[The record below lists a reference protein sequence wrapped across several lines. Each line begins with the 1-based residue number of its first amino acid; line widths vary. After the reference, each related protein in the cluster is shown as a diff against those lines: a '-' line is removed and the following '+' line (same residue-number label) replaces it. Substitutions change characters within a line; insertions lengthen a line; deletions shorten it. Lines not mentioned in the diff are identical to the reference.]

1 MHNNPFGN
9 LHISTESL
17 LEFCPL
23 KYKPGKVDRQGKQI
37 EPDKLYSH
45 QFNIGQILR
54 HHPYWKNRLQY
65 DELSNEIWINKAEPI
80 GYQTPPGARS
90 PEPVSGQENWV
101 QFTDLDTYQL
111 IDWFID
117 WYDMKADKNT
127 ILQAVWVVA
136 SENSSNPLIDYLD
149 NLEPW
154 DPEKEEPLLDTWLI
168 RYFGVIDTVLAR
180 AYGRKILIAALARIY
195 LATEKNPVKVDTLLS
210 LYGGQGIKKS
220 TALEALT
227 FYSEF
232 GRRYF
237 SDALLDMS
245 SKDAVQIIQGKVI
258 YELKELAKRTKDR
271 NLEKAFIDM
280 QIDRVRVPWGKLPQ
294 NFVRRTVFIITTN
307 DREIF
312 SDPTGSRRFWP
323 LECAVGWKKNQEI
336 DTDTLMMEAIHLWR
350 EALYYLKEYKRITQE
365 LEGLKKDKTIS
376 WDQYKEKRQELLEER
391 KPFNWWLD
399 KDQEELRELEAMDY
413 TDQHPLTGKVLHE
426 IQGISTPLTMDKIM
440 NMVFPE
446 IGDKTRRN
454 KAIVKDILLTQGYK
468 QYRDTT
474 TNKAIRAWRKQ

>member
-1 MHNNPFGN
+1 MDQQ
-9 LHISTESL
+9 SRA
-17 LEFCPL
+17 
-23 KYKPGKVDRQGKQI
+23 DRI
-37 EPDKLYSH
+37 PDS
-45 QFNIGQILR
+45 
-54 HHPYWKNRLQY
+54 
-65 DELSNEIWINKAEPI
+65 
-80 GYQTPPGARS
+80 PGARS

-154 DPEKEEPLLDTWLI
+154 DPEKEKPLLDTWLI
-168 RYFGVIDTVLAR
+168 RYFGVIDSVLAR

-227 FYSEF
+227 FYNEF

-294 NFVRRTVFIITTN
+294 NFVRRTVLSSQPTTG
-307 DREIF
+307 R
-312 SDPTGSRRFWP
+312 SS
-323 LECAVGWKKNQEI
+323 
-336 DTDTLMMEAIHLWR
+336 AIQQAPGDSGPWS
-350 EALYYLKEYKRITQE
+350 AL
-365 LEGLKKDKTIS
+365 
-376 WDQYKEKRQELLEER
+376 
-391 KPFNWWLD
+391 
-399 KDQEELRELEAMDY
+399 
-413 TDQHPLTGKVLHE
+413 
-426 IQGISTPLTMDKIM
+426 
-440 NMVFPE
+440 
-446 IGDKTRRN
+446 
-454 KAIVKDILLTQGYK
+454 
-468 QYRDTT
+468 
-474 TNKAIRAWRKQ
+474 

>member
-1 MHNNPFGN
+1 MNGNPFGK
-9 LHISTESL
+9 LHISTDSL

-23 KYKPGKVDRQGKQI
+23 KYKRGKIDREGRQI
-37 EPDKLYSH
+37 EPDKIYSH

-54 HHPYWKNRLQY
+54 FHPYWSGRLQY
-65 DELSNEIWINKAEPI
+65 DELSNEIWYNTTEPLGYDTSTPGTPEPI
-80 GYQTPPGARS
+80 P
-90 PEPVSGQENWV
+90 GQENWV
-101 QFTDLDTYQL
+101 QFTDLHTYQF

-117 WYDMKADKNT
+117 WYDIKGDKNT

-136 SENSSNPLIDYLD
+136 SENSSNPLTDYLD
-149 NLEPW
+149 NLKPW
-154 DPEKEEPLLDTWLI
+154 NPDEDTPQLDTWLI
-168 RYFGVIDTVLAR
+168 RYFGVVDTVLAR
-180 AYGRKILIAALARIY
+180 AYARKILIAALARIY

-220 TALEALT
+220 TALEALC

-323 LECAVGWKKNQEI
+323 LECAVGWEKHQEI
-336 DTDTLMMEAIHLWR
+336 DTDSLMMESINLWR
-350 EALYYLKEYKRITQE
+350 EALYYLK
-365 LEGLKKDKTIS
+365 
-376 WDQYKEKRQELLEER
+376 QYKEITEELVQLRTQRKRDDYQEKRQELLEKR
-391 KPFNWWLD
+391 KPYEWWLD
-399 KDQEELRELEAMDY
+399 KDQEDQRDTEAMDY
-413 TDQHPLTGKVLHE
+413 TDQHPLTEKVLL
-426 IQGISTPLTMDKIM
+426 QLQQISTPITMDKIM

-446 IGDKTRRN
+446 TGDKTRRN
-454 KAIVKDILLTQGYK
+454 KAIVKDILLTQGYT
-468 QYRDTT
+468 QYRYTQT
-474 TNKAIRAWRKQ
+474 GKAIRAWRKK